1 MRRHARLFTVLP
13 QSIALA
19 FDAGFWTALAQGR
32 LRLSSTKRGVV
43 SSLLLRLYKE
53 IVIDRPVV
61 ALGLVFFPV
70 AFFASYVPD
79 FKLDASSESIV
90 LEHDEA
96 LKYYRASREIYGS
109 DDFLIVVYTPHEDLF
124 APSSL
129 ALLAKL
135 RNELSLIDSVETIH
149 TILDVPLVNSPR
161 VSLTELKDGQGIRT
175 LESPGIDKELARK
188 ELQESPIY
196 RNNLISADGR
206 TTALQVIFKE
216 DAKYNELLNKRNRLR
231 EKEAESG
238 LTAEEAVALQSVEQ
252 TFHTYHAVVIE
263 AENKDTEVVRDIL
276 DKYRDK
282 AQLYLGGARMV
293 VADMIS
299 FIEHDITTFGAG
311 ILVFLLGALVYF
323 FRALR
328 WVLLPMSCCLISV
341 IVMAGY
347 LGFMDW
353 RVTVISSNF
362 VSLLLIITMSLTI
375 HLIVRYR
382 ILNEETSDADQKT
395 LVFRT
400 MKDMTKPCFYTAI
413 TTIVAFCSLIVS
425 DIRPVIDFGWMMTI
439 GISLAFVLNFLY
451 FPAVLALL
459 KPEKVSLRTDAT
471 KAFTMAVGGFTLKH
485 AKPIV
490 AASLLLAALGVS
502 GIGQLEV
509 ENRFIDHFKS
519 TTEIYQGM
527 ELIDRKLGGTIPLDF
542 VIDADE
548 TVAAS
553 SEATDDPFDDPF
565 DDPLDDSFDDP
576 FAQDEDAADESSYW
590 FNGYR
595 LTQIETI
602 HDYLESLP
610 EVGKVLSLAT
620 GAKVLRQLN
629 NGRMPEDYELALLRK
644 YVPED
649 VKNALLDPYLSP
661 DANHTRLT
669 MRLIESAPTLKR
681 KELIERIQRHLVE
694 NAGFADATVHPTG
707 MALLYSHLL
716 HSLYR
721 SQILTMGT
729 VFVSILLMFIML
741 FRRVSLAIVAILPN
755 LLAACAVLG
764 LMGWWGI
771 PLDIMTITIAAITV
785 GIAVD
790 HAIHYIHRFQVEF
803 VRHQSYRDTVV
814 ACHGSIGRAI
824 YYTALTIT
832 VGFSILAF
840 SNFIPTIYFGVL
852 TGFAMLVALMSNL
865 TLLAALLLIVKPLGP
880 SST

>member
-1 MRRHARLFTVLP
+1 M
-13 QSIALA
+13 
-19 FDAGFWTALAQGR
+19 
-32 LRLSSTKRGVV
+32 
-43 SSLLLRLYKE
+43 
-53 IVIDRPVV
+53 
-61 ALGLVFFPV
+61 ALGLVVIPV
-70 AFFASYVPD
+70 VFFASYVPD
-79 FKLDASSESIV
+79 LKLDASSESII

-96 LKYYRASREIYGS
+96 LKYYRASRDIYGS
-109 DDFLIVVYTPHEDLF
+109 DDFLIVVYTPRDDLF
-124 APSSL
+124 APASL
-129 ALLAKL
+129 AHLKEL
-135 RNELSLIDSVETIH
+135 RNELAGMDSVEAVLS
-149 TILDVPLVNSPR
+149 ILDVPLVNSPK
-161 VSLTELKDGQGIRT
+161 VSLAELRDGDGIRT
-175 LESPGIDKELARK
+175 LETPGIDKELARK
-188 ELQESPIY
+188 EFLESPIY
-196 RNNLISADGR
+196 QNHIISADGR
-206 TTALQVIFKE
+206 TTALLVLFKV
-216 DAKYNELLNKRNRLR
+216 DTTYNTLLNKRNRLR

-238 LTAEEAVALQSVEQ
+238 LTPEEAAALQSVEQ
-252 TFHTYHAVVIE
+252 TFHEYHATVTA
-263 AENKDTEVVRDIL
+263 AENKDTEVVRGIL
-276 DKYRDK
+276 DKYRDH
-282 AQLYLGGARMV
+282 AQLYLGGARMI

-299 FIEHDITTFGAG
+299 FIEHDLTTFGVG
-311 ILVFLLGALVYF
+311 ILVFLLAALVYF

-341 IVMAGY
+341 IVMMGY

-382 ILNEETSDADQKT
+382 ILNEVRYRILKEEAPKVDQKT
-395 LVFRT
+395 LVFYT

-439 GISLAFVLNFLY
+439 GIALAFALNFLY
-451 FPAVLALL
+451 FPAVLVLL
-459 KPEKVSLRTDAT
+459 KPEKVHLRMDAT
-471 KAFTMAVGGFTLKH
+471 KAFTMAVADFTLKY

-490 AASLLLAALGVS
+490 AASVLVAVLGGM
-502 GIGQLEV
+502 GIAQLEV

-519 TTEIYQGM
+519 TTEIYRGM
-527 ELIDRKLGGTIPLDF
+527 ELVDTKLGGTIPLDF

-548 TVAAS
+548 TDAAAP
-553 SEATDDPFDDPF
+553 EEIGDPFDDPF
-565 DDPLDDSFDDP
+565 EDP
-576 FAQDEDAADESSYW
+576 FGQEEGASNESAYW

-595 LTQIETI
+595 LTQIETV

-620 GAKVLRQLN
+620 SMKVIKQLN
-629 NGRMPEDYELALLRK
+629 DGLMPDDYELALLRK

-649 VKNALLDPYLSP
+649 VKEALLDPYLSP
-661 DANHTRLT
+661 DGDQTRLT

-681 KELIERIQRHLVE
+681 KELIERIQTYLVDE
-694 NAGFADATVHPTG
+694 MGFAETTVHPTG

-721 SQILTMGT
+721 SQILTMGM
-729 VFVSILLMFIML
+729 VFASILLMFIVL
-741 FRRVSLAIVAILPN
+741 FRRVSLSIVAILPN

-803 VRHQSYRDTVV
+803 VRHQTYRETVV

-840 SNFIPTIYFGVL
+840 SNFIPTIYFGLL
-852 TGFAMLVALMSNL
+852 TGFAMMVALMSNL
-865 TLLAALLLIVKPLGP
+865 TLLAALLIIVKPLGKE
-880 SST
+880 TT

>member
-1 MRRHARLFTVLP
+1 M
-13 QSIALA
+13 
-19 FDAGFWTALAQGR
+19 
-32 LRLSSTKRGVV
+32 
-43 SSLLLRLYKE
+43 SSLLLRLYRA

-61 ALGLVFFPV
+61 ALGLVLIPV
-70 AFFASYVPD
+70 VFFASFVPD
-79 FKLDASSESIV
+79 LKLDASSESII

-96 LKYYRASREIYGS
+96 LKYYRASRDIYGS
-109 DDFLIVVYTPHEDLF
+109 DDFLIVVYTPHDDVF

-129 ALLAKL
+129 AHLKKLHDELAGMA
-135 RNELSLIDSVETIH
+135 SVETVLS
-149 TILDVPLVNSPR
+149 ILDVPLVNSPK
-161 VSLTELKDGQGIRT
+161 VSLTELKDGEGIRT
-175 LESPGIDKELARK
+175 LETPGIDRELARK
-188 ELQESPIY
+188 EFLESPIY
-196 RNNLISADGR
+196 QNHIISADGR
-206 TTALQVIFKE
+206 TTALLVLFKE
-216 DAKYNELLNKRNRLR
+216 DTTYHTLLNKRNRLR

-238 LTAEEAVALQSVEQ
+238 LTPEESETLQTVEQ
-252 TFHTYHAVVIE
+252 TFHEYHAVVTA
-263 AENKDTEVVRDIL
+263 AENKDTEVVRGIL
-276 DKYRDK
+276 DKYRDQ
-282 AQLYLGGARMV
+282 AQLYLGGARMI

-299 FIEHDITTFGAG
+299 FIEHDLTTFGAG
-311 ILVFLLGALVYF
+311 ILMFLLAALVYF

-341 IVMAGY
+341 VVMMGY

-382 ILNEETSDADQKT
+382 ILREQTPQADQKT
-395 LVFRT
+395 LVLHT
-400 MKDMTKPCFYTAI
+400 IQEMAKPCFYTAI

-439 GISLAFVLNFLY
+439 GIALAFVLNFIY
-451 FPAVLALL
+451 FPAVLVLL
-459 KPEKVSLRTDAT
+459 KPEKDITRANVTRLFL
-471 KAFTMAVGGFTLKH
+471 FTMAVAGFTRKY

-490 AASLLLAALGVS
+490 AASVLVAALGGM
-502 GIGQLEV
+502 GIAQLEV

-519 TTEIYQGM
+519 TTEIYRGM
-527 ELIDRKLGGTIPLDF
+527 ELVDTKLGGTIPLDF

-548 TVAAS
+548 TDAAFP
-553 SEATDDPFDDPF
+553 EETADPFDDPF
-565 DDPLDDSFDDP
+565 DDP
-576 FAQDEDAADESSYW
+576 FAGEEGATGEASYW

-620 GAKVLRQLN
+620 GMKVIKQLN
-629 NGRMPEDYELALLRK
+629 DGLMPDDYELTLLRK

-661 DANHTRLT
+661 EGDQTRLT

-681 KELIERIQRHLVE
+681 KELIERIQTYLVDE
-694 NAGFADATVHPTG
+694 MGFAETTVHPTG

-721 SQILTMGT
+721 SQILTMGM
-729 VFVSILLMFIML
+729 VFVSILLMFIVL

-803 VRHQSYRDTVV
+803 VRHQTYRETVM

-840 SNFIPTIYFGVL
+840 SDFIPTIYFGLL
-852 TGFAMLVALMSNL
+852 TGFAMMVALMSNL
-865 TLLAALLLIVKPLGP
+865 TLLAALLMIVKPLGRE
-880 SST
+880 TT

>member
-1 MRRHARLFTVLP
+1 MN
-13 QSIALA
+13 
-19 FDAGFWTALAQGR
+19 
-32 LRLSSTKRGVV
+32 
-43 SSLLLRLYKE
+43 SLLLRLYRT

-79 FKLDASSESIV
+79 FKLDASSESII

-129 ALLAKL
+129 AHLAKL
-135 RNELSLIDSVETIH
+135 RDELAGIDSVETIH

-161 VSLTELKDGQGIRT
+161 VSLTELKDGQGIKT
-175 LESPGIDKELARK
+175 LETPGVDRDLARK

-196 RNNLISADGR
+196 RNNLISVDGR

-238 LTAEEAVALQSVEQ
+238 LPAEEAAALRAVEQ
-252 TFHTYHAVVIE
+252 TFHAYHAVVIE
-263 AENKDTEVVRDIL
+263 TENKDIEVVRAIL
-276 DKYRDK
+276 NKYRDK

-299 FIEHDITTFGAG
+299 FIEYDITTFGAG
-311 ILVFLLGALVYF
+311 ILVFLLVALGYF

-341 IVMAGY
+341 VVMAGY

-382 ILNEETSDADQKT
+382 ILREQTPQADQKT
-395 LVFRT
+395 LVLHT
-400 MKDMTKPCFYTAI
+400 IQEMAKPCFYTAI

-439 GISLAFVLNFLY
+439 GIALAFVLNFLY
-451 FPAVLALL
+451 FPAVLVLL
-459 KPEKVSLRTDAT
+459 KPEKDITRMDVTRLFM
-471 KAFTMAVGGFTLKH
+471 FTMAVAGFTIRH
-485 AKPIV
+485 AKPVVMICV
-490 AASLLLAALGVS
+490 LLAVLGGM

-527 ELIDRKLGGTIPLDF
+527 ELVDTKLGGTIPLDF

-565 DDPLDDSFDDP
+565 DDPLDDPFADP
-576 FAQDEDAADESSYW
+576 FAREEDATDESSYW

-620 GAKVLRQLN
+620 GMKVIKQLN
-629 NGRMPEDYELALLRK
+629 DGLMPDDYELALLRK

-649 VKNALLDPYLSP
+649 VKNALLNPYLSP
-661 DANHTRLT
+661 DGDQARLT

-681 KELIERIQRHLVE
+681 KELIERIQTYLVDE
-694 NAGFADATVHPTG
+694 MGFAETTVHPTG

-741 FRRVSLAIVAILPN
+741 FRKISLSIVAILPN

-803 VRHQSYRDTVV
+803 VKHQSYRDTVV

-852 TGFAMLVALMSNL
+852 TGFAMMVALISNL
-865 TLLAALLLIVKPLGP
+865 TLLAALLIIVKPMGP
-880 SST
+880 AST

>member
-1 MRRHARLFTVLP
+1 M
-13 QSIALA
+13 IN
-19 FDAGFWTALAQGR
+19 
-32 LRLSSTKRGVV
+32 
-43 SSLLLRLYKE
+43 
-53 IVIDRPVV
+53 RPVV
-61 ALGLVFFPV
+61 ALGLVVIPV
-70 AFFASYVPD
+70 VFFASYVPD
-79 FKLDASSESIV
+79 LKLDASSESII

-96 LKYYRASREIYGS
+96 LKYYRASRDIYGS
-109 DDFLIVVYTPHEDLF
+109 DDFLIVVYTPRDDLF
-124 APSSL
+124 APASL
-129 ALLAKL
+129 AHLKEL
-135 RNELSLIDSVETIH
+135 RNELAGMDSVEAVLS
-149 TILDVPLVNSPR
+149 ILDVPLVNSPK
-161 VSLTELKDGQGIRT
+161 VSLAELRDGDGIRT
-175 LESPGIDKELARK
+175 LETPGIDKELARK
-188 ELQESPIY
+188 EFLESPIY
-196 RNNLISADGR
+196 QNHIISADGR
-206 TTALQVIFKE
+206 TTALLVLFKV
-216 DAKYNELLNKRNRLR
+216 DTTYNTLLNKRNRLR

-238 LTAEEAVALQSVEQ
+238 LTPEEAAALQSVEQ
-252 TFHTYHAVVIE
+252 TFHEYHATVTA
-263 AENKDTEVVRDIL
+263 AENKDTEVVRGIL
-276 DKYRDK
+276 DKYRDH
-282 AQLYLGGARMV
+282 AQLYLGGARMI

-299 FIEHDITTFGAG
+299 FIEHDLTTFGVG
-311 ILVFLLGALVYF
+311 ILVFLLAALVYF

-341 IVMAGY
+341 IVMMGY

-382 ILNEETSDADQKT
+382 ILNEVRYRILKEEAPKVDQKT
-395 LVFRT
+395 LVFYT

-439 GISLAFVLNFLY
+439 GIALAFVLNFLY
-451 FPAVLALL
+451 FPAVLVLL
-459 KPEKVSLRTDAT
+459 KPEKVHLRMDAT
-471 KAFTMAVGGFTLKH
+471 KAFTMAVADFTLKY
-485 AKPIV
+485 AKLIV
-490 AASLLLAALGVS
+490 AASVLVAVLGGM
-502 GIGQLEV
+502 GIAQLEV

-519 TTEIYQGM
+519 TTEIYRGM
-527 ELIDRKLGGTIPLDF
+527 ELVDTKLGGTIPLDF

-548 TVAAS
+548 TDAAAP
-553 SEATDDPFDDPF
+553 EEIGDPFDDPF
-565 DDPLDDSFDDP
+565 EDP
-576 FAQDEDAADESSYW
+576 FGQEEGASNESAYW

-595 LTQIETI
+595 LTQIETV

-620 GAKVLRQLN
+620 SMKVIKQLN
-629 NGRMPEDYELALLRK
+629 DGLMPDDYELALLRK

-649 VKNALLDPYLSP
+649 VKEALLDPYLSP
-661 DANHTRLT
+661 DGDQTRLT

-681 KELIERIQRHLVE
+681 KELIERIQTYLVDE
-694 NAGFADATVHPTG
+694 MGFAETTVHPTG

-721 SQILTMGT
+721 SQILTMGM
-729 VFVSILLMFIML
+729 VFASILLMFIVL
-741 FRRVSLAIVAILPN
+741 FRRVSLSIVAILPN

-803 VRHQSYRDTVV
+803 VRHQTYRETVV

-840 SNFIPTIYFGVL
+840 SNFIPTIYFGLL
-852 TGFAMLVALMSNL
+852 TGFAMMVALMSNL
-865 TLLAALLLIVKPLGP
+865 TLLAALLIIVKPLGKE
-880 SST
+880 TT

>member
-1 MRRHARLFTVLP
+1 M
-13 QSIALA
+13 
-19 FDAGFWTALAQGR
+19 
-32 LRLSSTKRGVV
+32 
-43 SSLLLRLYKE
+43 
-53 IVIDRPVV
+53 IDRPVV
-61 ALGLVFFPV
+61 ALGLVLIPV

-79 FKLDASSESIV
+79 LKLDASAESII

-109 DDFLIVVYTPHEDLF
+109 DDFLIVVYSPRDDLF

-129 ALLAKL
+129 AHLKKL
-135 RNELSLIDSVETIH
+135 RDELARMDSVETVLS
-149 TILDVPLVNSPR
+149 ILDVPLVNSPK
-161 VSLTELKDGQGIRT
+161 VSLAELKDGDGIRT
-175 LESPGIDKELARK
+175 LENPGIDRELARK
-188 ELQESPIY
+188 EFLESPIY
-196 RNNLISADGR
+196 QNHIISTDGR
-206 TTALQVIFKE
+206 TTALLVLFKV
-216 DAKYNELLNKRNRLR
+216 DATYNTLLNKRDRLR

-238 LTAEEAVALQSVEQ
+238 LTTEEAATLQTVER
-252 TFHTYHAVVIE
+252 TFHEYHATVIE
-263 AENKDTEVVRDIL
+263 AENKDTEVVRGIM
-276 DKYRDK
+276 DKYRDH
-282 AQLYLGGARMV
+282 AHLYLGGARMI

-299 FIEHDITTFGAG
+299 FIEHDLTTFGAG
-311 ILVFLLGALVYF
+311 ILVFLLAALVYF

-341 IVMAGY
+341 VVMMGY

-382 ILNEETSDADQKT
+382 ILREQTPQADQKT
-395 LVFRT
+395 LVLHTIRE
-400 MKDMTKPCFYTAI
+400 MAKPCFYTAI

-439 GISLAFVLNFLY
+439 GIALAFVLNFLY
-451 FPAVLALL
+451 FPAVLVLL
-459 KPEKVSLRTDAT
+459 KPEKDITRMDVTRLFM
-471 KAFTMAVGGFTLKH
+471 FTMAVAGFTIRH
-485 AKPIV
+485 AKPVVMICV
-490 AASLLLAALGVS
+490 LLAVLGGM

-519 TTEIYQGM
+519 TTEIYRGM
-527 ELIDRKLGGTIPLDF
+527 ELVDTKLGGTIPLDF

-548 TVAAS
+548 TDAAFP
-553 SEATDDPFDDPF
+553 EETADPFDDPF
-565 DDPLDDSFDDP
+565 DDP
-576 FAQDEDAADESSYW
+576 FAGEEEAAGETSYW

-620 GAKVLRQLN
+620 GMKVIKQLN
-629 NGRMPEDYELALLRK
+629 DGLMPDDYELALLRK

-649 VKNALLDPYLSP
+649 VKEALLDPYLSP
-661 DANHTRLT
+661 DGDQTRLT

-681 KELIERIQRHLVE
+681 KELIERIRTYLVDE
-694 NAGFADATVHPTG
+694 MGFAETTVHPTG

-716 HSLYR
+716 QSLYR

-729 VFVSILLMFIML
+729 VFVSILLMFIVL
-741 FRRVSLAIVAILPN
+741 FRRISLSIVAILPN

-803 VRHQSYRDTVV
+803 VKHQTYRETVV

-840 SNFIPTIYFGVL
+840 SNFIPTIYFGLL
-852 TGFAMLVALMSNL
+852 TGFAMMVALMSNL
-865 TLLAALLLIVKPLGP
+865 TLLAALLMIVKPLGP
-880 SST
+880 AST

>member
-1 MRRHARLFTVLP
+1 M
-13 QSIALA
+13 
-19 FDAGFWTALAQGR
+19 
-32 LRLSSTKRGVV
+32 
-43 SSLLLRLYKE
+43 
-53 IVIDRPVV
+53 
-61 ALGLVFFPV
+61 ALGLVFVPV
-70 AFFASYVPD
+70 VFFAFYIPD
-79 FKLDASSESIV
+79 FKLDASSESII
-90 LEHDEA
+90 LEHDDA
-96 LKYYRASREIYGS
+96 LKYYRASRAIYGS
-109 DDFLIVVYTPHEDLF
+109 DDFLIVVYTPHDDLF

-129 ALLAKL
+129 AHLKKL
-135 RNELSLIDSVETIH
+135 RDELARIDSVQTIH
-149 TILDVPLVNSPR
+149 SILDVPLVNSPK
-161 VSLTELKDGQGIRT
+161 VSLAELRDGAGIRT
-175 LESPGIDKELARK
+175 LETPGVNRELARK
-188 ELQESPIY
+188 ELLESPVYQNHI
-196 RNNLISADGR
+196 ISADGR
-206 TTALQVIFKE
+206 TTALQVLFKE
-216 DAKYNELLNKRNRLR
+216 DATYNAMLNKRDRLR

-252 TFHTYHAVVIE
+252 TFHQYHAIVIA
-263 AENKDTEVVRDIL
+263 AENKDTEVVRGIL
-276 DKYRDK
+276 DKYRDN
-282 AQLYLGGARMV
+282 AQLYLGGARMI
-293 VADMIS
+293 VADMIG

-311 ILVFLLGALVYF
+311 ILVFLLAALVYF

-341 IVMAGY
+341 VVMTGY

-382 ILNEETSDADQKT
+382 ILNEVRYRILKEEAPMVSQKT
-395 LVFRT
+395 LVFYT

-439 GISLAFVLNFLY
+439 GIALAFVLNFLY
-451 FPAVLALL
+451 FPAVLVLL

-471 KAFTMAVGGFTLKH
+471 KAFTMAVAGFTLKY

-490 AASLLLAALGVS
+490 AASVLVAVLGGM
-502 GIGQLEV
+502 GIAQLEV

-519 TTEIYQGM
+519 TTEIYRGM
-527 ELIDRKLGGTIPLDF
+527 ELLDTKLGGTIPLDF
-542 VIDADE
+542 VIDAGE
-548 TVAAS
+548 PVAAS
-553 SEATDDPFDDPF
+553 TEATDDPFDDPF
-565 DDPLDDSFDDP
+565 DQEEGAS
-576 FAQDEDAADESSYW
+576 DETSYW

-620 GAKVLRQLN
+620 GMKVIKQLN
-629 NGRMPEDYELALLRK
+629 DGLMPDDYELALLRK
-644 YVPED
+644 YLPED
-649 VKNALLDPYLSP
+649 LKEALLDPYLSP
-661 DANHTRLT
+661 EADQTRLT
-669 MRLIESAPTLKR
+669 MRLIESSPTLKR
-681 KELIERIQRHLVE
+681 KELIERIQRYLVDE
-694 NAGFADATVHPTG
+694 IGFAEPTVHPTG

-721 SQILTMGT
+721 SQILTMGM
-729 VFVSILLMFIML
+729 VFASILLMFIVL
-741 FRRVSLAIVAILPN
+741 FRRVSLSIVAILPN

-803 VRHQSYRDTVV
+803 VRHQTYRETVL

-840 SNFIPTIYFGVL
+840 SSFIPTIYFGLL
-852 TGFAMLVALMSNL
+852 TGFAMMVALMSNL
-865 TLLAALLLIVKPLGP
+865 TLLAALLMIVKPLGP
-880 SST
+880 ETK

>member
-1 MRRHARLFTVLP
+1 
-13 QSIALA
+13 
-19 FDAGFWTALAQGR
+19 
-32 LRLSSTKRGVV
+32 
-43 SSLLLRLYKE
+43 
-53 IVIDRPVV
+53 VINRPVV
-61 ALGLVFFPV
+61 ALGLVVIPV
-70 AFFASYVPD
+70 VFFASYVPD
-79 FKLDASSESIV
+79 LKLDASSESII

-96 LKYYRASREIYGS
+96 LKYYRASRDIYGS
-109 DDFLIVVYTPHEDLF
+109 DDFLIVVYTPRDDLF
-124 APSSL
+124 APASL
-129 ALLAKL
+129 AHLKEL
-135 RNELSLIDSVETIH
+135 RNELAGMDSVEAVLS
-149 TILDVPLVNSPR
+149 ILDVPLVNSPK
-161 VSLTELKDGQGIRT
+161 VSLAELRDGDGIRT
-175 LESPGIDKELARK
+175 LETPGIDKELARK
-188 ELQESPIY
+188 EFLESPIY
-196 RNNLISADGR
+196 QNHIISADGR
-206 TTALQVIFKE
+206 TTALLVLFKV
-216 DAKYNELLNKRNRLR
+216 DTTYNTLLNKRNRLR

-238 LTAEEAVALQSVEQ
+238 LTPEEAAALQSVEQ
-252 TFHTYHAVVIE
+252 TFHEYHATVTA
-263 AENKDTEVVRDIL
+263 AENKDTEVVRGIL
-276 DKYRDK
+276 DKYRDH
-282 AQLYLGGARMV
+282 AQLYLGGARMI

-299 FIEHDITTFGAG
+299 FIEHDLTTFGVG
-311 ILVFLLGALVYF
+311 ILVFLLAALVYF

-341 IVMAGY
+341 IVMMGY

-382 ILNEETSDADQKT
+382 ILNEVRYRILKEEAPKVDQKT
-395 LVFRT
+395 LVFYT

-439 GISLAFVLNFLY
+439 GIALAFVLNFLY
-451 FPAVLALL
+451 FPAVLVLL
-459 KPEKVSLRTDAT
+459 KPEKVHLRMDAT
-471 KAFTMAVGGFTLKH
+471 KAFTMAVADFTLKY

-490 AASLLLAALGVS
+490 AASVLVAVLGGM
-502 GIGQLEV
+502 GIAQLEV

-519 TTEIYQGM
+519 TTEIYRGM
-527 ELIDRKLGGTIPLDF
+527 ELVDTKLGGTIPLDF

-548 TVAAS
+548 TDAAAP
-553 SEATDDPFDDPF
+553 EEIGDPFDDPF
-565 DDPLDDSFDDP
+565 EDP
-576 FAQDEDAADESSYW
+576 FGQEEGASNESAYW

-595 LTQIETI
+595 LTQIETV

-620 GAKVLRQLN
+620 SMKVIKQLN
-629 NGRMPEDYELALLRK
+629 DGLMPDDYELALLRK

-649 VKNALLDPYLSP
+649 VKEALLDPYLSP
-661 DANHTRLT
+661 DGDQTRLT

-681 KELIERIQRHLVE
+681 KELIERIQTYLVDE
-694 NAGFADATVHPTG
+694 MGFAETTVHPTG

-721 SQILTMGT
+721 SQILTMGM
-729 VFVSILLMFIML
+729 VFASILLMFIVL
-741 FRRVSLAIVAILPN
+741 FRRVSLSIVAILPN

-803 VRHQSYRDTVV
+803 VRHQTYRETVV

-840 SNFIPTIYFGVL
+840 SNFIPTIYFGLL
-852 TGFAMLVALMSNL
+852 TGFAMMVALMSNL
-865 TLLAALLLIVKPLGP
+865 TLLAALLIIVKPLGKE
-880 SST
+880 TT

>member
-1 MRRHARLFTVLP
+1 M
-13 QSIALA
+13 
-19 FDAGFWTALAQGR
+19 
-32 LRLSSTKRGVV
+32 
-43 SSLLLRLYKE
+43 SSLLLRLYKA

-61 ALGLVFFPV
+61 ALGLVLCPV

-79 FKLDASSESIV
+79 FKLDASSESII
-90 LEHDEA
+90 LEHDDA
-96 LKYYRASREIYGS
+96 LKYYRASRETYGS

-124 APSSL
+124 ASSSL
-129 ALLAKL
+129 AHLTKL
-135 RNELSLIDSVETIH
+135 RDELALIDSVESIH
-149 TILDVPLVNSPR
+149 SILDVPLVNSPR
-161 VSLTELKDGQGIRT
+161 VSLTELKGGEGIRT
-175 LESPGIDKELARK
+175 LETPGIDKELARK

-216 DAKYNELLNKRNRLR
+216 DATYNELLNKRNRLR

-238 LTAEEAVALQSVEQ
+238 LTAEDAAALQSVEQ
-252 TFHTYHAVVIE
+252 TFHALHAATVE
-263 AENKDTEVVRDIL
+263 SESKDTEVVRAIL

-282 AQLYLGGARMV
+282 AQLYLGGTRMV

-299 FIEHDITTFGAG
+299 FIKYDITTFGAG
-311 ILVFLLGALVYF
+311 ILAFLLLALVYF
-323 FRALR
+323 FRAWR

-341 IVMAGY
+341 VVMVGY

-353 RVTVISSNF
+353 PVTVISSNF

-382 ILNEETSDADQKT
+382 ILNEEAATTDQQT
-395 LVFRT
+395 LVFHT

-439 GISLAFVLNFLY
+439 GIALAFVLNFLY
-451 FPAVLALL
+451 FPAVLVLL
-459 KPEKVSLRTDAT
+459 KPEQVSRRRDAT
-471 KAFTMAVGGFTLKH
+471 KAFTMAVAGVTLRY

-490 AASLLLAALGVS
+490 AGSVLLAVLGGM

-527 ELIDRKLGGTIPLDF
+527 ELIDTKLGGTIPLDF

-548 TVAAS
+548 TAAAS
-553 SEATDDPFDDPF
+553 SEATDDSFDDPF
-565 DDPLDDSFDDP
+565 DDPFDEPDSLDGP
-576 FAQDEDAADESSYW
+576 FAQEEDAAGQSSYW

-610 EVGKVLSLAT
+610 EIGKVLSLAT
-620 GAKVLRQLN
+620 GAKLLKQMN
-629 NGRMPEDYELALLRK
+629 DGGMPEDYELALIRK
-644 YVPED
+644 YMPED

-661 DANHTRLT
+661 DANQTRLT

-681 KELIERIQRHLVE
+681 KELIERIQRYLVDE
-694 NAGFADATVHPTG
+694 MGFAEATVHPTG

-729 VFVSILLMFIML
+729 VFVSILLMFVML
-741 FRRVSLAIVAILPN
+741 FRRVSLSIVAILPN

-803 VRHQSYRDTVV
+803 VKHQSYRDTIV

-840 SNFIPTIYFGVL
+840 SNFIPTIYFGLL
-852 TGFAMLVALMSNL
+852 TGLAMMVALISNL
-865 TLLAALLLIVKPLGP
+865 TLLAALLMIVKPLGREP
-880 SST
+880 T

>member
-1 MRRHARLFTVLP
+1 M
-13 QSIALA
+13 
-19 FDAGFWTALAQGR
+19 
-32 LRLSSTKRGVV
+32 
-43 SSLLLRLYKE
+43 SSLLLRLYRA

-61 ALGLVFFPV
+61 ALGLVLIPV

-79 FKLDASSESIV
+79 FKLDASSESII

-109 DDFLIVVYTPHEDLF
+109 DDFLIVVYAPHEDLF

-129 ALLAKL
+129 AHLTQLRDELA
-135 RNELSLIDSVETIH
+135 RIDSVETIH
-149 TILDVPLVNSPR
+149 SILDVPLVNSPK
-161 VSLTELKDGQGIRT
+161 VSLTELKGGEGIRT

-206 TTALQVIFKE
+206 TAALQVIFKE
-216 DAKYNELLNKRNRLR
+216 DVTYNELLNKRNRLR

-238 LTAEEAVALQSVEQ
+238 LTAEEAESLRSVEQ
-252 TFHTYHAVVIE
+252 TFHAYHAVVIE
-263 AENKDTEVVRDIL
+263 AENKDTEVVRVIL

-299 FIEHDITTFGAG
+299 FIEYDITTFGAG
-311 ILVFLLGALVYF
+311 ILAFLLVALVYF

-341 IVMAGY
+341 VVMAGY

-382 ILNEETSDADQKT
+382 ILNEETSKVDQKT

-451 FPAVLALL
+451 FPAVLVLL
-459 KPEKVSLRTDAT
+459 KPEQVNLRTDAT
-471 KAFTMAVGGFTLKH
+471 KAFTMGVAGFTLKH

-490 AASLLLAALGVS
+490 AVSVLLAVLGGM

-519 TTEIYQGM
+519 TTEIYRGM
-527 ELIDRKLGGTIPLDF
+527 ELIDTKLGGTIPLDF

-548 TVAAS
+548 TVVAS

-565 DDPLDDSFDDP
+565 DDPLDDSLADP
-576 FAQDEDAADESSYW
+576 FAREEEAADEPSYW

-595 LTQIETI
+595 LTQIEAI

-610 EVGKVLSLAT
+610 EVGKVLSLGT
-620 GAKVLRQLN
+620 GAKVLKQLN
-629 NGRMPEDYELALLRK
+629 DGRMPEDYELTLLRK

-649 VKNALLDPYLSP
+649 VKKALLDPYLSP

-681 KELIERIQRHLVE
+681 KELIERIRRYLIE
-694 NAGFADATVHPTG
+694 DAGFAEATVHPTG

-729 VFVSILLMFIML
+729 VFVSILLMFVML
-741 FRRVSLAIVAILPN
+741 FRRISLSIVAILPN

-790 HAIHYIHRFQVEF
+790 HAIHYVHRFQVEF
-803 VRHQSYRDTVV
+803 VKYQSYRDTIV

-840 SNFIPTIYFGVL
+840 SNFIPTIYFGLL
-852 TGFAMLVALMSNL
+852 TGLAMMVALMSNL
-865 TLLAALLLIVKPLGP
+865 TLLAALLMIVKPLGP
-880 SST
+880 AST

>member
-1 MRRHARLFTVLP
+1 M
-13 QSIALA
+13 
-19 FDAGFWTALAQGR
+19 
-32 LRLSSTKRGVV
+32 
-43 SSLLLRLYKE
+43 
-53 IVIDRPVV
+53 IDRPVV
-61 ALGLVFFPV
+61 ALGLVFIPV
-70 AFFASYVPD
+70 VFFAFHAPD
-79 FKLDASSESIV
+79 LKLDASSESII
-90 LEHDEA
+90 LEHDKA

-109 DDFLIVVYTPHEDLF
+109 DDFLIVVYAPRDDLF

-129 ALLAKL
+129 AHLKKL
-135 RNELSLIDSVETIH
+135 RDELAGIDSVETVLS
-149 TILDVPLVNSPR
+149 ILDVPLVNSPK
-161 VSLTELKDGQGIRT
+161 VSLSELRDGEGIRT
-175 LESPGIDKELARK
+175 LETPGIDRELARK
-188 ELQESPIY
+188 EFLESPVYQNHI
-196 RNNLISADGR
+196 ISADGR
-206 TTALQVIFKE
+206 TTALLVLFKV
-216 DAKYNELLNKRNRLR
+216 DATYNTLLNKRNRLR

-238 LTAEEAVALQSVEQ
+238 LTSEEAATLRSVER
-252 TFHTYHAVVIE
+252 TFHKYHATVTA
-263 AENKDTEVVRDIL
+263 AENKDTEVVRGIL
-276 DKYRDK
+276 DKYRDH
-282 AQLYLGGARMV
+282 AHLFLGGARMI

-299 FIEHDITTFGAG
+299 FIEHDLTTFGVG
-311 ILVFLLGALVYF
+311 ILVFLLAALVYF

-341 IVMAGY
+341 IVMTGY

-382 ILNEETSDADQKT
+382 ILREQTPQADQKT
-395 LVFRT
+395 LVLHT
-400 MKDMTKPCFYTAI
+400 IQEMAKPCFYTAI

-439 GISLAFVLNFLY
+439 GIALAFVLNFMY
-451 FPAVLALL
+451 FPAVLVLL
-459 KPEKVSLRTDAT
+459 KPEKDITRANVTRLFL
-471 KAFTMAVGGFTLKH
+471 FTMAVAGFTRKY

-490 AASLLLAALGVS
+490 AASVLVAALGGM
-502 GIGQLEV
+502 GIAQLEV

-519 TTEIYQGM
+519 TTEIYRGM
-527 ELIDRKLGGTIPLDF
+527 ELVDTKLGGTIPLDF
-542 VIDADE
+542 VIDADD
-548 TVAAS
+548 TDAAS
-553 SEATDDPFDDPF
+553 PEEPADPFDDPF
-565 DDPLDDSFDDP
+565 DDPFADP
-576 FAQDEDAADESSYW
+576 FAGEEGAAGETSYW

-620 GAKVLRQLN
+620 GMKVIKQLN
-629 NGRMPEDYELALLRK
+629 DGLMPDDYELALLRK
-644 YVPED
+644 YVPGD
-649 VKNALLDPYLSP
+649 VKKALLDPYLSP
-661 DANHTRLT
+661 DGNQTRLT

-681 KELIERIQRHLVE
+681 KELIERIRTYLIE
-694 NAGFADATVHPTG
+694 DMGFAESTVHPTG

-721 SQILTMGT
+721 SQILTMGM
-729 VFVSILLMFIML
+729 VFGSILLMFIVL
-741 FRRVSLAIVAILPN
+741 FRRVSLSIVAILPN

-803 VRHQSYRDTVV
+803 VKHQTYRETVV

-832 VGFSILAF
+832 VGFSILAL
-840 SNFIPTIYFGVL
+840 SNFIPTIYFGLL
-852 TGFAMLVALMSNL
+852 TGFAMMVALMSNL
-865 TLLAALLLIVKPLGP
+865 TLLAALIMIVKPLGP
-880 SST
+880 EAT

>member
-1 MRRHARLFTVLP
+1 M
-13 QSIALA
+13 
-19 FDAGFWTALAQGR
+19 
-32 LRLSSTKRGVV
+32 
-43 SSLLLRLYKE
+43 
-53 IVIDRPVV
+53 IDRPVV
-61 ALGLVFFPV
+61 ALGLVLIPV
-70 AFFASYVPD
+70 VFFASYVPD
-79 FKLDASSESIV
+79 LKLDASSESII

-96 LKYYRASREIYGS
+96 LKYYRVSREIYGS
-109 DDFLIVVYTPHEDLF
+109 DDFLIVVYTPRDDLF

-129 ALLAKL
+129 AHLKQL
-135 RNELSLIDSVETIH
+135 RDELDRMDSVETIRS
-149 TILDVPLVNSPR
+149 ILDVPLVHG
-161 VSLTELKDGQGIRT
+161 VSSLAELSGGEGIRT
-175 LESPGIDKELARK
+175 LETPGIDRELARK
-188 ELQESPIY
+188 EFLESPVY
-196 RNNLISADGR
+196 QNHLISADGR
-206 TTALQVIFKE
+206 TTALLVLFQE
-216 DAKYNELLNKRNRLR
+216 DTTYNALLNKRDRLR
-231 EKEAESG
+231 EKEVESG
-238 LTAEEAVALQSVEQ
+238 LTPEEATALKSVEQ
-252 TFHTYHAVVIE
+252 AFHEYHATAIA
-263 AENKDTEVVRDIL
+263 AENKDTEVVRGIL
-276 DKYRDK
+276 DTYRDH
-282 AQLYLGGARMV
+282 AQLYLGGARMI

-299 FIEHDITTFGAG
+299 FIEHDLTTFGVG
-311 ILVFLLGALVYF
+311 ILGFLLAALVYF

-328 WVLLPMSCCLISV
+328 WVLLPISCCLISV
-341 IVMAGY
+341 VVMMGY
-347 LGFMDW
+347 LGFVDW

-382 ILNEETSDADQKT
+382 ILNEVRYRILKEEAPKVNQKT
-395 LVFRT
+395 LVFHT

-451 FPAVLALL
+451 FPAVLVLL
-459 KPEKVSLRTDAT
+459 KPEKVNLRTDAT
-471 KAFTMAVGGFTLKH
+471 KAFTMSVAGFTLNY

-490 AASLLLAALGVS
+490 AASVLVAVLSGM

-527 ELIDRKLGGTIPLDF
+527 ELVDTKLGGTIPLDF
-542 VIDADE
+542 LIDASPEE
-548 TVAAS
+548 T
-553 SEATDDPFDDPF
+553 
-565 DDPLDDSFDDP
+565 DDSFDDP
-576 FAQDEDAADESSYW
+576 FEDPFGQEEGATGFILSAVGTVLSVAADVISSTVDAIRSVTIGDTAYW

-595 LTQIETI
+595 LAQIETI

-620 GAKVLRQLN
+620 GMKVIKQLN
-629 NGRMPEDYELALLRK
+629 DGRMPEDYELALIRK
-644 YVPED
+644 HMPED
-649 VKNALLDPYLSP
+649 VKEALLDPYLSP
-661 DANHTRLT
+661 DGNQTRLT

-681 KELIERIQRHLVE
+681 KELIERIQTYLVE
-694 NAGFADATVHPTG
+694 DMGFAEETVHPTG

-721 SQILTMGT
+721 SQILTMGM
-729 VFVSILLMFIML
+729 VFVSILLMFMVL
-741 FRRVSLAIVAILPN
+741 FRRISLSIVAILPN

-764 LMGWWGI
+764 LMGWLGI

-803 VRHQSYRDTVV
+803 VKHQTYRETIL

-840 SNFIPTIYFGVL
+840 SNFIPTIYFGLL
-852 TGFAMLVALMSNL
+852 TGFAMMVALMSNL
-865 TLLAALLLIVKPLGP
+865 TLLAALIMIVKPLGP
-880 SST
+880 EIR